1 LLRIPSTTHSKLS
14 VDERLAGITDGL
26 VRVSV
31 GLETVKDVIADLEQA
46 NKITIFD
53 VRF

>member
-1 LLRIPSTTHSKLS
+1 
-14 VDERLAGITDGL
+14 DGL

-46 NKITIFD
+46 LA
-53 VRF
+53 